1 MDSDSYT
8 WLLVHHFDFGMTA
21 DGDGGGGL
29 FFVLAFDPHDGN
41 VLFLVRGEHVFR
53 YEVEH
58 DKYEKICEFPCNGEP
73 IDDQKSRIATDLIVS
88 TLMHPLWP
96 TLSLPST

>member
-1 MDSDSYT
+1 MEKKSSSNGD
-8 WLLVHHFDFGMTA
+8 G

-29 FFVLAFDPHDGN
+29 FFMLAFDPHDGN
-41 VLFLVRGEHVFR
+41 VLFLVRGEHIFR
-53 YEVEH
+53 YEIEH
-58 DKYEKICEFPCNGEP
+58 KKYEKICEFPCNGQP
-73 IDDQKSRIATDLIVS
+73 IDLKERIIATYLKVS